1 MGCPEKIN
9 AVNFSLRACAIREGR
24 NADAFPVAD
33 DNSATL
39 ILSCMLGLLFN
50 ICENDM
56 RDRARVAVLADGLID
71 MLLHGLSGKN

>member
-1 MGCPEKIN
+1 M
-9 AVNFSLRACAIREGR
+9 REGKS
-24 NADAFPVAD
+24 AGAFPVAAD

-39 ILSCMLGLLFN
+39 VLSCMLGLLFN

-71 MLLHGLSGKN
+71 MLLHKLSRRN